1 MDSKTAIFTCRQY
14 IDFSKFHL
22 IMKKVEMLSP
32 QDASCNEIITN
43 LEEQLTKIQEII
55 KQKQQALKNTPKGF
69 LRAIKS
75 HNSIQYFQVTDQ
87 SNKNGKYI
95 PRKNLA
101 LATQLAQK
109 AYDAEVLKELKF
121 QQKILKNAKNQLKT
135 HDLLQIL
142 HKFPKLKSQL
152 MTPIALSD
160 DDYAAQ
166 WQSVNYERKAFL
178 PGMPEYFTA
187 KGERVRSK
195 SEILIAD
202 TLTRFGIPY
211 RYEFPVKLRLND
223 GTKTIFHPDFYC
235 LNLRTR
241 KEFVWEHFGMMDNEE
256 YSSNCAQKM
265 ILYQNN
271 GYYPGES
278 FLFTMETNQLPLNT
292 KYIEKIIKK
301 WLA

>member
-1 MDSKTAIFTCRQY
+1 ME
-14 IDFSKFHL
+14 KF
-22 IMKKVEMLSP
+22 ETLSP
-32 QDASCNEIITN
+32 QEASCNEIIIS
-43 LEEQLTKIQEII
+43 LEEQLAKIQEVI
-55 KQKQQALKNTPKGF
+55 KQKQLALKNTPRGF

-75 HNSIQYFQVTDQ
+75 HNSVQYFQVTDQ
-87 SNKNGKYI
+87 INKNGKYI
-95 PRKNLA
+95 SRKNTI

-109 AYDAEVLKELKF
+109 AYDAELLKELKF
-121 QQKILKNAKNQLKT
+121 QQKTLKNAKKLLKK
-135 HDLLQIL
+135 HDLLQVL
-142 HKFPKLKSQL
+142 HKFPQLKSQL
-152 MTPIALSD
+152 MMPVALSD
-160 DDYAAQ
+160 VEYAAK
-166 WQSVNYERKAFL
+166 WQAVNYEKKPF
-178 PGMPEYFTA
+178 MSEVPEYFTA

-223 GTKTIFHPDFYC
+223 GTKTNFHPDFYC

-271 GYYPGES
+271 GYHPGENL
-278 FLFTMETNQLPLNT
+278 LFTMETNQLPLNT